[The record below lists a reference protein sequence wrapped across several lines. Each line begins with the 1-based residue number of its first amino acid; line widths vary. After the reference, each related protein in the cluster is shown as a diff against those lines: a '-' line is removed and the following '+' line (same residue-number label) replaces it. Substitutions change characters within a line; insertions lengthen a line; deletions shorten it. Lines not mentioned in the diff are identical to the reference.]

1 MTSQEAAM
9 TFASASA
16 SCKRDKCPYHKQ
28 CNGFSDQCL
37 LKDVA
42 LILRDQD
49 EQILTLQSKIDELNA
64 IIAAMK
70 QHEREV
76 EAINNRYVKMIMSF
90 KASKRPVSKMV
101 CGRRVYKPRKPR
113 KKKSL
118 VEMDGDERYAQ
129 PEEPKRPPDPPLV
142 MI

>member
-9 TFASASA
+9 TFASASS

-37 LKDVA
+37 LKDVS

-49 EQILTLQSKIDELNA
+49 AQILTLQSKIDELNA
-64 IIAAMK
+64 MIAIMK
-70 QHEREV
+70 QHEHEV
-76 EAINNRYVKMIMSF
+76 EGINERYKKMILSF
-90 KASKRPVSKMV
+90 KVGKRPVSRLV
-101 CGRRVYKPRKPR
+101 AGRRVYKPRKPR
-113 KKKSL
+113 KKKDP
-118 VEMDGDERYAQ
+118 VEMDGDKRYEQ
-129 PEEPKRPPDPPLV
+129 PDPDKRPPDPPLV